1 MTFFGSFAFWQY
13 FCKSKNIKIKNMN
26 VTSMVMEAYEAPK
39 VEVIEVEV
47 EKGFTISDSQT
58 PSFIVDDEGEW

>member
-1 MTFFGSFAFWQY
+1 
-13 FCKSKNIKIKNMN
+13 MN
-26 VTSMVMEAYEAPK
+26 VTSMVVEAYEAPK